1 MMPTVPKR
9 ACLLLPFIVV
19 EEANQ
24 NIGLD
29 GWADAGHWLR

>member
-1 MMPTVPKR
+1 MMPTVPRR

-24 NIGLD
+24 NISLD
-29 GWADAGHWLR
+29 GWAIG